1 MIYYFNILT
10 NIPDG
15 PVSYVIVSAK
25 KLSRPK
31 RQGNLVTCGSE
42 DFRLGTIIFNMYDY
56 ELTSL
61 YRSSQPE
68 TYLAQP
74 MPGQPAVPV
83 PPS

>member
-1 MIYYFNILT
+1 MWFRRRI
-10 NIPDG
+10 
-15 PVSYVIVSAK
+15 
-25 KLSRPK
+25 
-31 RQGNLVTCGSE
+31 
-42 DFRLGTIIFNMYDY
+42 RLGAISLNMYDY